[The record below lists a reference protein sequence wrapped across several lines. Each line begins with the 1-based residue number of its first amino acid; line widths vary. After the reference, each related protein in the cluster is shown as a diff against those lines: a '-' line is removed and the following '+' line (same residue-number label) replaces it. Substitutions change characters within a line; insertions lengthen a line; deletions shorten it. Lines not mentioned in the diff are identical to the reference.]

1 MFSKN
6 LCTKVFSI
14 SMALAAFS
22 GCANTSQTPKI
33 ISEGNNFHMFINGNP
48 TVSISYAS
56 IVECESMAAREFQ
69 LMSAN
74 AREFVDKGYIRI
86 SCLSQNH
93 PSLKYNATVKQI
105 ITNRDIEMR
114 FISKK
119 ACEAFKNQSDS
130 SSQREPGAEI
140 IC

>member
-1 MFSKN
+1 MKISASAFPI
-6 LCTKVFSI
+6 VFLSSSI
-14 SMALAAFS
+14 LIS
-22 GCANTSQTPKI
+22 GCAANNSQAPKI
-33 ISEGNNFHMFINGNP
+33 ISEGNNFHMFLNGNP
-48 TVSISYAS
+48 TISISYAS
-56 IVECESMAAREFQ
+56 IMECESMAGREFQ
-69 LMSAN
+69 LMSSN

-93 PSLKYNATVKQI
+93 PSLKYNATLKQV

-114 FISKK
+114 FTSKQ

-130 SSQREPGAEI
+130 SSKREPGAEI